1 MLIGWSIDSLE
12 DLSAPSCKNEHRDY
26 VVVYAPNTLTASHT
40 HPWPEQIS
48 RPPISAP
55 LLSEVR
61 PLSSCPSL
69 SRALGD
75 LSKSLFLGRNLTR
88 QMSFSISDC
97 SSHITE
103 GVEFQTGP
111 LGGKVLFD
119 DILSL
124 QDKTVSREGGQ
135 HRRALHLFQ
144 THCKGGK

>member
-1 MLIGWSIDSLE
+1 MIHWKSCLRPSAKMSTVTLWLYMHPIPSLQVTCTH
-12 DLSAPSCKNEHRDY
+12 DPSSSPGPPSA
-26 VVVYAPNTLTASHT
+26 L
-40 HPWPEQIS
+40 
-48 RPPISAP
+48 
-55 LLSEVR
+55 LLSEAR

-69 SRALGD
+69 SRVLGD

-124 QDKTVSREGGQ
+124 QDKTVSRERGK